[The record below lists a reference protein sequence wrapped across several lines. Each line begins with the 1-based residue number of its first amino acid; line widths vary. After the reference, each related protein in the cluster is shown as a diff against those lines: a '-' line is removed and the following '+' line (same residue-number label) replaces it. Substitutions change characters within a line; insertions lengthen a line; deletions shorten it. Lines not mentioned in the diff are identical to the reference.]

1 MSKLLYNK
9 KYFDI
14 LILGESMA
22 KLYFFYGA
30 MNSGKTTRI
39 LQCDYNYT
47 EKGMRAI
54 IMKPATDTKG
64 QDKIVSRIG
73 SSKKVDYLIN
83 RDEDIFES
91 IVNEYNHVDL
101 ILVDEAQF
109 LTTRQVNQLMDI
121 VIDLDIPVMCY
132 GLRTDFKGNGFPGA
146 RRLLEI
152 AHEITE
158 IKTICE
164 CGKKAMFNVR
174 LIDGKVVTEGE
185 SVAID
190 GEGQVSYT
198 VACGKCFRMKTRKKF
213 DHPETKYE

>member
-1 MSKLLYNK
+1 
-9 KYFDI
+9 
-14 LILGESMA
+14 MA

-39 LQCDYNYT
+39 LQCDYNYK
-47 EKGMRAI
+47 ERGMRAI

-64 QDKIVSRIG
+64 NDKIVSRIG
-73 SSKKVDYLIN
+73 SAKKVDYLIKSN
-83 RDEDIFES
+83 EDIFEL

-121 VIDLDIPVMCY
+121 VVDLDIPVMCY

-146 RRLLEI
+146 TRLLEI
-152 AHEITE
+152 AHELTE

-174 LIDGKVVTEGE
+174 LMDGKVVTEGE

-190 GEGQVSYT
+190 GEGEVSYT
-198 VACGKCFRMKTRKKF
+198 VACSKCFRMKTRKKF
-213 DHPETKYE
+213 DHPEITYK

>member
-1 MSKLLYNK
+1 
-9 KYFDI
+9 
-14 LILGESMA
+14 MA

-39 LQCDYNYT
+39 LQCNYNY
-47 EKGMRAI
+47 EERGMHAV

-64 QDKIVSRIG
+64 NDKIVSRIG
-73 SSKKVDYLIN
+73 ASKKVDYLIKKE
-83 RDEDIFES
+83 EDIFDL
-91 IVNEYNHVDL
+91 IANEYNHVDL

-121 VIDLDIPVMCY
+121 VIDFDIPVMCY

-152 AHEITE
+152 AHELTE

-174 LIDGKVVTEGE
+174 LIDGKVVTEGD

-190 GEGQVSYT
+190 GEGQITYT
-198 VACGKCFRMKTRKKF
+198 VACSKCFRMKTRKKF
-213 DHPETKYE
+213 DHPEIKYE

>member
-1 MSKLLYNK
+1 
-9 KYFDI
+9 
-14 LILGESMA
+14 MA

-39 LQCDYNYT
+39 LQCDYNYK

-73 SSKKVDYLIN
+73 STKKVDYLIKPN
-83 RDEDIFES
+83 EDIFEL

-109 LTTRQVNQLMDI
+109 LSSRQVNQLMDI
-121 VIDLDIPVMCY
+121 VIDLEIPVMCY
-132 GLRTDFKGNGFPGA
+132 GLRTDFKSNGFPGS

-152 AHEITE
+152 AHELTE

-190 GEGQVSYT
+190 GEGEVTYT
-198 VACGKCFRMKTRKKF
+198 VACSKCFRMKTRKKF
-213 DHPETKYE
+213 DHPEITYE

>member
-1 MSKLLYNK
+1 
-9 KYFDI
+9 
-14 LILGESMA
+14 MA

-39 LQCDYNYT
+39 LQCDYNYS
-47 EKGMRAI
+47 EKGMHPV

-64 QDKIVSRIG
+64 NDKIVSRIG
-73 SSKKVDYLIN
+73 SSKKVDYLIKKN
-83 RDEDIFES
+83 ENVFDL
-91 IVNEYNHVDL
+91 IVEEFNHVDL

-132 GLRTDFKGNGFPGA
+132 GLRTDFKSNGFPGA

-152 AHEITE
+152 AHELTE
-158 IKTICE
+158 IKSICE

-190 GEGQVSYT
+190 GEGEVTYT
-198 VACGKCFRMKTRKKF
+198 TACSRCFRMKTRHRF

>member
-1 MSKLLYNK
+1 
-9 KYFDI
+9 
-14 LILGESMA
+14 MA

-73 SSKKVDYLIN
+73 ATKKVDYLIKK
-83 RDEDIFES
+83 DDDVFEL

-132 GLRTDFKGNGFPGA
+132 GLRTDFKSNGFPGA

-190 GEGQVSYT
+190 GEGEVTYT
-198 VACGKCFRMKTRKKF
+198 VACSRCFRMKTRRKF
-213 DHPETKYE
+213 DHPEPKYE

>member
-1 MSKLLYNK
+1 
-9 KYFDI
+9 
-14 LILGESMA
+14 MA

-39 LQCDYNYT
+39 LQCDYNYK

-54 IMKPATDTKG
+54 IMKPKTDTKG
-64 QDKIVSRIG
+64 NDKIVSRIG
-73 SSKKVDYLIN
+73 ASKKVDYLIAK
-83 RDEDIFES
+83 DENIFEL
-91 IVNEYNHVDL
+91 IVNEYNHVNL

-132 GLRTDFKGNGFPGA
+132 GLRTDFKSHGFPGSK
-146 RRLLEI
+146 RLLEI
-152 AHEITE
+152 AHELTE

-174 LIDGKVVTEGE
+174 LINGQVVTEGE

-190 GEGQVSYT
+190 GEGEVSYT
-198 VACGKCFRMKTRKKF
+198 VACSRCFRLKTRKKF
-213 DHPETKYE
+213 DHPEMIYNEN

>member
-1 MSKLLYNK
+1 
-9 KYFDI
+9 
-14 LILGESMA
+14 MA

-39 LQCDYNYT
+39 LQCDYNYK

-54 IMKPATDTKG
+54 IMKPTADTKG
-64 QDKIVSRIG
+64 NDKIVSRIG
-73 SSKKVDYLIN
+73 ATKKVDYLIQKEEN
-83 RDEDIFES
+83 IFDL
-91 IVNEYNHVDL
+91 IINEYGHVDL

-132 GLRTDFKGNGFPGA
+132 GLRTDFKSNGFPGA
-146 RRLLEI
+146 KRLLEI
-152 AHEITE
+152 AHELTE

-174 LIDGKVVTEGE
+174 LMDGKVVTEGD

-190 GEGQVSYT
+190 GEGKITYT
-198 VACGKCFRMKTRKKF
+198 VACAKCFRMKTKNKF
-213 DHPETKYE
+213 DHPEIIYKNA

>member
-1 MSKLLYNK
+1 M
-9 KYFDI
+9 
-14 LILGESMA
+14 LILGDSMA
-22 KLYFFYGA
+22 KLYFYYGA

-39 LQCDYNYT
+39 LQCDYNYE
-47 EKGMRAI
+47 EKGMRAV
-54 IMKPATDTKG
+54 IMKPSTDTKG
-64 QDKIVSRIG
+64 NDKIVSRIG
-73 SSKKVDYLIN
+73 SSKKVDYLIKKEEN
-83 RDEDIFES
+83 IFDL
-91 IVNEYNHVDL
+91 IVEEFNHVDL

-152 AHEITE
+152 AHELTE

-190 GEGQVSYT
+190 GEGKVTYT
-198 VACGKCFRMKTRKKF
+198 TACSRCFRMKTRQKF

>member
-1 MSKLLYNK
+1 
-9 KYFDI
+9 
-14 LILGESMA
+14 MA

-39 LQCDYNYT
+39 LQCAYNYS
-47 EKGMRAI
+47 EQGMRAI
-54 IMKPATDTKG
+54 IMKPSVDTKG
-64 QDKIVSRIG
+64 DEKIVSRIG
-73 SSKKVDYLIN
+73 STKKVDYLIKQ
-83 RDEDIFES
+83 DENIFDL
-91 IVNEYNHVDL
+91 IVNEYVHVDL

-132 GLRTDFKGNGFPGA
+132 GLRTDFKGNGFPGS

-152 AHEITE
+152 AHELTE

-185 SVAID
+185 SIAID
-190 GEGQVSYT
+190 GVGKISYT
-198 VACGKCFRMKTRKKF
+198 VACSKCFRMKTQKRF
-213 DHPETKYE
+213 DHGEIKYE

>member
-1 MSKLLYNK
+1 
-9 KYFDI
+9 
-14 LILGESMA
+14 MA

-39 LQCDYNYT
+39 LQCEYNYK
-47 EKGMRAI
+47 EKGMRAV

-64 QDKIVSRIG
+64 SDKIVSRIG
-73 SSKKVDYLIN
+73 ATKKVDYLIKK
-83 RDEDIFES
+83 DENIFDL
-91 IVNEYNHVDL
+91 IVTEYGHVDL

-132 GLRTDFKGNGFPGA
+132 GLRTDFKGNSFPGS
-146 RRLLEI
+146 RRLLDI
-152 AHEITE
+152 AHELTE

-174 LIDGKVVTEGE
+174 LIDSKVVTEGE

-190 GEGQVSYT
+190 GVGEVSYT
-198 VACGKCFRMKTRKKF
+198 VACAKCFRMKTRQKF
-213 DHPETKYE
+213 DHPELKYDD